1 MMSSFLHDLGA
12 WCFRRAKTV
21 VALWLGLL
29 VLLGLGV
36 VALHSDYDD
45 SFTIPGAPSQLAYDK
60 LQVTFPQASALS
72 ANVVITVP
80 DGTDISSTPIRSRI
94 EKGVEELKD
103 LKDVT
108 GATSPWSKY
117 VTGMV
122 NKDHTAAVIQVEL
135 GQVSAVT
142 FPDSGRDD
150 LQQVSHDIQAGLPAG
165 SHVHVGGQAFEAM
178 LPSLSITEVIG
189 VGVAL
194 VVLAITLGS
203 LVAAGMPIIT
213 AVLGVGITYSIMAIL
228 TRFTTVNS
236 VTPMLAVMLGL
247 AVGIDYALFILSR
260 HRDQLRDGFEVQE
273 SAAPLRPRVRQWC
286 SPGRRSSSPSLAWP
300 SPTFPSSPSWASSLP
315 SVSLWRLSSP

>member
-1 MMSSFLHDLGA
+1 MLYRIRYRIEYILVSSGVRTSSLRGDDVLLLHDLGA

-108 GATSPWSKY
+108 GATSPWNKH
-117 VTGMV
+117 VTG
-122 NKDHTAAVIQVEL
+122 T
-135 GQVSAVT
+135 VSYT
-142 FPDSGRDD
+142 H
-150 LQQVSHDIQAGLPAG
+150 LTLP
-165 SHVHVGGQAFEAM
+165 
-178 LPSLSITEVIG
+178 
-189 VGVAL
+189 
-194 VVLAITLGS
+194 
-203 LVAAGMPIIT
+203 
-213 AVLGVGITYSIMAIL
+213 
-228 TRFTTVNS
+228 TTPYV
-236 VTPMLAVMLGL
+236 
-247 AVGIDYALFILSR
+247 
-260 HRDQLRDGFEVQE
+260 
-273 SAAPLRPRVRQWC
+273 
-286 SPGRRSSSPSLAWP
+286 
-300 SPTFPSSPSWASSLP
+300 
-315 SVSLWRLSSP
+315 

>member
-80 DGTDISSTPIRSRI
+80 DGTDIFSTPIRSRI

-108 GATSPWSKY
+108 GATSPWS
-117 VTGMV
+117 
-122 NKDHTAAVIQVEL
+122 
-135 GQVSAVT
+135 
-142 FPDSGRDD
+142 
-150 LQQVSHDIQAGLPAG
+150 
-165 SHVHVGGQAFEAM
+165 
-178 LPSLSITEVIG
+178 
-189 VGVAL
+189 
-194 VVLAITLGS
+194 
-203 LVAAGMPIIT
+203 
-213 AVLGVGITYSIMAIL
+213 
-228 TRFTTVNS
+228 
-236 VTPMLAVMLGL
+236 
-247 AVGIDYALFILSR
+247 
-260 HRDQLRDGFEVQE
+260 
-273 SAAPLRPRVRQWC
+273 
-286 SPGRRSSSPSLAWP
+286 
-300 SPTFPSSPSWASSLP
+300 
-315 SVSLWRLSSP
+315 